1 MTFLTLVVSLLVIIL
16 ANRSWTRGIVSML
29 RVPNTALWWVAGGAA
44 TMLALV
50 LFVPAAQGLF
60 HFAPLRA
67 GDMALSL
74 GAGLICVMWFELLK
88 LSKWRIGGQMTARSN
103 GMRSPNEA
111 TVDQISRPRPAFD
124 GFPRRGVLGSQHA
137 QSYREGYSMKHS
149 RLCVCLVTLAIL
161 FTATRGF
168 SGQQDKERS
177 AQPGARSED
186 RITREVRHEL
196 VMLPYYGV
204 FDNLAYRVDG
214 STVTL
219 MGQVTRPTLKSDAG
233 NVVKGIEGVAKV
245 DNQIL
250 VLPLSPMDDRSRLAV
265 YRAIYGHPGLDRY
278 ALQAVPPIHII
289 VDNGKVTLEGVV
301 STQGDKDLANIR
313 ANGVSG
319 VFSVVNNLRV
329 EK

>member
-1 MTFLTLVVSLLVIIL
+1 
-16 ANRSWTRGIVSML
+16 
-29 RVPNTALWWVAGGAA
+29 
-44 TMLALV
+44 
-50 LFVPAAQGLF
+50 
-60 HFAPLRA
+60 
-67 GDMALSL
+67 
-74 GAGLICVMWFELLK
+74 
-88 LSKWRIGGQMTARSN
+88 
-103 GMRSPNEA
+103 
-111 TVDQISRPRPAFD
+111 
-124 GFPRRGVLGSQHA
+124 
-137 QSYREGYSMKHS
+137 MKHS
-149 RLCVCLVTLAIL
+149 SLCLCMVTVTVL
-161 FTATRGF
+161 FTATQGF
-168 SGQQDKERS
+168 SQKGDRDRS
-177 AQPGARSED
+177 TQPGARSED

-233 NVVKGIEGVAKV
+233 NVVKGIEGVNKV

-250 VLPLSPMDDRSRLAV
+250 VLPLSPMDDQSRLAV

-289 VDNGKVTLEGVV
+289 LNNGKVTLEGVV
-301 STQGDKDLANIR
+301 ATQGDKDMATIR

-319 VFSVVNNLRV
+319 VFSVVNNLGV